1 MAAVSTPDNFEAPF
15 EIFNT
20 VRTGNLQNI
29 DDLVLWDEDRQAY
42 KISFRIPDE
51 DTKYRIISL
60 SLSEGTPLAG
70 DSNINNYA
78 GNVSLHLTTMDKL
91 TLHNSSQNLLE
102 PSKTFLPNSDP
113 VEINFSEHN
122 KNNHSP
128 AIVDTRG
135 KLRQTI
141 GIFTT
146 PIFGALRR
154 FVVWGDQNYGSCDIS
169 LGITTR
175 GLEANTGINDN
186 FNAEEAE

>member
-1 MAAVSTPDNFEAPF
+1 MAADSSPDNFEAPF

-20 VRTGNLQNI
+20 VRKGNLQNI
-29 DDLVLWDEDRQAY
+29 DDIVLWDDASQAY

-51 DTKYRIISL
+51 DTKYRVISL
-60 SLSEGTPLAG
+60 SLSEGTPLSG

-78 GNVSLHLTTMDKL
+78 GKVSLHLKTMDKL
-91 TLHNSSQNLLE
+91 TLHNSSINLLE
-102 PSKTFLPNSDP
+102 PSKTLSSNSDP
-113 VEINFSEHN
+113 VEINVSEHN
-122 KNNHSP
+122 KNNYTP
-128 AIVDTRG
+128 AIADTRG

-154 FVVWGDQNYGSCDIS
+154 FVVWGDQNYGACDIS
-169 LGITTR
+169 LAVAAR

-186 FNAEEAE
+186 FNAEEEE

>member
-1 MAAVSTPDNFEAPF
+1 MAADSSPDNFEAPF

-20 VRTGNLQNI
+20 VRKGNLQNI
-29 DDLVLWDEDRQAY
+29 DDIVLWDDASQAY

-51 DTKYRIISL
+51 DTKYRVISL

-70 DSNINNYA
+70 DSNVNNYA
-78 GNVSLHLTTMDKL
+78 GKVSLHLKTMDKL
-91 TLHNSSQNLLE
+91 TLHNSSINLLE
-102 PSKTFLPNSDP
+102 PSKTLLSNSDP
-113 VEINFSEHN
+113 VEINVSEHN
-122 KNNHSP
+122 KNNYTP
-128 AIVDTRG
+128 AIADTRG

-154 FVVWGDQNYGSCDIS
+154 FVVWGDQNYGACDIS
-169 LGITTR
+169 LAVAAR

-186 FNAEEAE
+186 FNAEEEE

>member
-1 MAAVSTPDNFEAPF
+1 MAADSSPDNFEAPF

-20 VRTGNLQNI
+20 VRKGNLQNI
-29 DDLVLWDEDRQAY
+29 DDIVLWDDASQAY

-51 DTKYRIISL
+51 DTKYRVISL

-78 GNVSLHLTTMDKL
+78 GKVSLHLKTMDKL
-91 TLHNSSQNLLE
+91 TLHNSSINLLE
-102 PSKTFLPNSDP
+102 PSKTLSSNSDP
-113 VEINFSEHN
+113 VEINVSEHN
-122 KNNHSP
+122 KNNYTP
-128 AIVDTRG
+128 AIADTRG

-154 FVVWGDQNYGSCDIS
+154 FVVWGDQNYGACDIS
-169 LGITTR
+169 LAVAAR

-186 FNAEEAE
+186 FNAEEEE

>member
-1 MAAVSTPDNFEAPF
+1 MQGGYSPDNFEAPF
-15 EIFNT
+15 EIFNA
-20 VRTGNLQNI
+20 VRNANLQNI
-29 DDLVLWDEDRQAY
+29 DDIVLWDDASQAY

-70 DSNINNYA
+70 DSNVNNYA
-78 GNVSLHLTTMDKL
+78 GNVSLHLKTMDKL
-91 TLHNSSQNLLE
+91 TLYNSSRNLLE
-102 PSKTFLPNSDP
+102 PSKTLLSNSDP
-113 VEINFSEHN
+113 VEINVSEHN
-122 KNNHSP
+122 KNNYSP
-128 AIVDTRG
+128 AIADTRG

-169 LGITTR
+169 LAVAAR

-186 FNAEEAE
+186 FNAEEEE

>member
-1 MAAVSTPDNFEAPF
+1 MAADSSPDNFEAPF

-20 VRTGNLQNI
+20 VRKGNLQNI
-29 DDLVLWDEDRQAY
+29 DDIVLWDDASQAY

-51 DTKYRIISL
+51 DTKYRVISL

-78 GNVSLHLTTMDKL
+78 GKVSLHLKTMDKL

-102 PSKTFLPNSDP
+102 PSKTLLSNSDP
-113 VEINFSEHN
+113 VEINVSEHN
-122 KNNHSP
+122 KNNYTP
-128 AIVDTRG
+128 AIADTRG

-154 FVVWGDQNYGSCDIS
+154 FVVWGDQNYGACDIS
-169 LGITTR
+169 LAVAAR

-186 FNAEEAE
+186 FNAEEEE

>member
-1 MAAVSTPDNFEAPF
+1 MAADSSPDNFEAPF

-20 VRTGNLQNI
+20 VRKGNLQNI
-29 DDLVLWDEDRQAY
+29 DDIVLWDDASQAY

-51 DTKYRIISL
+51 DTKYRVISL

-78 GNVSLHLTTMDKL
+78 GKVSLHLKTMDKL
-91 TLHNSSQNLLE
+91 TLHNSSINLLE
-102 PSKTFLPNSDP
+102 PSKTLLSNSDP
-113 VEINFSEHN
+113 VEINVSEHN
-122 KNNHSP
+122 KNNYTP
-128 AIVDTRG
+128 AIADTRG

-154 FVVWGDQNYGSCDIS
+154 FVVWGDQNYGACDIS
-169 LGITTR
+169 LAVAAR

-186 FNAEEAE
+186 FNAEEEE